1 MDPVTVAEVRAHIAF
16 LRAVHVSSSRGEGSL
31 LTDGTRLRNAVRAYI
46 PWLAFHAARASNGRA
61 VLVERA
67 PPLDAAWIW
76 HMHRLDSRDYA
87 RTCAAFGAFVAPA
100 PGVGFAASDSVATP
114 AAIDD
119 GKATE
124 HELVAAA
131 IRHAGFLW
139 QVSGAAYNDDAF
151 LERAIA
157 RYERFVTLC
166 ASSTGGLLAPPID
179 VDLVWHTHILR
190 GADYAAESAA
200 MRGGAGALDHDN
212 GEGMSGGPLLDAAR
226 ARTLDAWRDGNDGN
240 DGLAVEAVPSDAQG
254 RGDPP
259 PWWFGGGDG
268 VLVVGGFL
276 DADEIAAIVA
286 QMPDP
291 SEAVVG
297 GGGVTGGRGHGKD
310 ARAHVEVDARV
321 EGRACFPV

>member
-1 MDPVTVAEVRAHIAF
+1 MNPVTVAEVRAHIAF

-31 LTDGTRLRNAVRAYI
+31 LADGTRLRAAVRAYI

-76 HMHRLDSRDYA
+76 HVHRLDSRDYA

-124 HELVAAA
+124 HELVAAV

-166 ASSTGGLLAPPID
+166 ASSNGGLLSPPYD

-200 MRGGAGALDHDN
+200 MCGGKRGALDHDN
-212 GEGMSGGPLLDAAR
+212 SEGMSGGPLLDAAWS
-226 ARTLDAWRDGNDGN
+226 RTLSVWKGPGEDDDPK
-240 DGLAVEAVPSDAQG
+240 LAVLPSGAQR
-254 RGDPP
+254 RGEPP
-259 PWWFGGGDG
+259 PWWFGSGDD
-268 VLVVGGFL
+268 VLVVDGFL
-276 DADEIAAIVA
+276 DAAEIAAII
-286 QMPDP
+286 
-291 SEAVVG
+291 E
-297 GGGVTGGRGHGKD
+297 
-310 ARAHVEVDARV
+310 
-321 EGRACFPV
+321 